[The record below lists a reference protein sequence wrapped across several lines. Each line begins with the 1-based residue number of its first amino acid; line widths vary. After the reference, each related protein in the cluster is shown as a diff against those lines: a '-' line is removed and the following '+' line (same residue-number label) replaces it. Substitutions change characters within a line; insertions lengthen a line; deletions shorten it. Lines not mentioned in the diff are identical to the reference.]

1 MFKDQVSEVLRS
13 YRRSSVISNRD
24 KNDEQDEDLRDKIK
38 DLEEDK
44 LELMND
50 FSSKSNEVELIKNK

>member
-13 YRRSSVISNRD
+13 YRRSSVLSNRD

-50 FSSKSNEVELIKNK
+50 FSSKSNEVELIKKK

>member
-13 YRRSSVISNRD
+13 YRRSSVLSNRD

>member
-1 MFKDQVSEVLRS
+1 LFKDQVSEVLRS
-13 YRRSSVISNRD
+13 YRRSSVLSNRD

-50 FSSKSNEVELIKNK
+50 FSSKSNEVELIKKK

>member
-1 MFKDQVSEVLRS
+1 LFKDQVSEVLRS
-13 YRRSSVISNRD
+13 YRRSSVLSNRD